1 MKLFKFIG
9 LFILLFCFVWPVNTS
24 LHSFCLNNLSNTQTE
39 DNNAKA
45 DNRQTM
51 AINEPIVDVYH
62 EPIPFRGGGKTI
74 LTYELHITNSGLE
87 DMLLDSIQ
95 VFNGQ
100 QQLIKTYKNGLLSQC
115 TARFDKKSKMVRL
128 TKGWRSVV
136 FIKLEF
142 ENTSD
147 VPEILLHKIYFTTTK
162 TIRKWLLIKHTV
174 EDKHAWINVPVCVS
188 NHKPV
193 VIGPPVGDGIWHVQG
208 CPGEEGYRFHRGSM
222 RPFHGKIVDRA
233 RYAID
238 FSKCGSDNRLFQGAG
253 NQNENWYGYGEDVVA
268 CAEGTVVAMHDGIP
282 DNRLGSRSVPMNT
295 LENIAGN
302 FVIINIGQ
310 GLYAHYAHLKQ
321 NSIQVNEGEYV
332 NRGDILGRIGN
343 SGNSTAPH
351 LHFHVCD
358 GNYLLGEGM
367 PFIFDQFEYLGEA
380 ENIRAFDE
388 CGLEKMSFYW
398 QPPSRKSDV
407 RQLEVPLENYLI
419 QFGYLNLQSLNLSQN
434 SKNVEKIKLNLSDS
448 SLYQFKIESI
458 EYGVKIRL
466 KSANN
471 DIIKAENKGNKL
483 AVVTLTWDS
492 FPNGILPLFPNK
504 FSCLYTFQ
512 DKDILT
518 QSKAIGMFDKTAERK
533 KRILWENDLE
543 KSMKIRHGAEDDKLT
558 LHVVFEIPKD
568 IKHFRIKFS

>member
-1 MKLFKFIG
+1 
-9 LFILLFCFVWPVNTS
+9 
-24 LHSFCLNNLSNTQTE
+24 
-39 DNNAKA
+39 
-45 DNRQTM
+45 
-51 AINEPIVDVYH
+51 
-62 EPIPFRGGGKTI
+62 
-74 LTYELHITNSGLE
+74 
-87 DMLLDSIQ
+87 
-95 VFNGQ
+95 
-100 QQLIKTYKNGLLSQC
+100 
-115 TARFDKKSKMVRL
+115 
-128 TKGWRSVV
+128 
-136 FIKLEF
+136 
-142 ENTSD
+142 
-147 VPEILLHKIYFTTTK
+147 
-162 TIRKWLLIKHTV
+162 
-174 EDKHAWINVPVCVS
+174 VS

-407 RQLEVPLENYLI
+407 RQL
-419 QFGYLNLQSLNLSQN
+419 
-434 SKNVEKIKLNLSDS
+434 SDS